1 MKRCG
6 LGIVL
11 ALALGASAAAQDIQL
26 QVELVAPLQA
36 KKSFKGYRVL
46 ARVIT
51 PEALKG
57 DIIDGVVKDVRPRAI
72 TFTLEMLRHPG
83 PTIPIAAQATAV
95 TNSKGQ
101 PEMDEDGRA
110 LQRNAKAPAGAPLEI
125 ALPQPGLRVEQ
136 GTKITLLLAPV
147 SAAQVAGILNR

>member
-11 ALALGASAAAQDIQL
+11 ALALSAIAAAQDIQL
-26 QVELVAPLQA
+26 QVELVGPLQA
-36 KKSFKGYRVL
+36 KKTFKGDRVL

-57 DIIDGVVKDVRPRAI
+57 DVIDGVVKDTRPRRI
-72 TFTLEMLRHPG
+72 TFTLETLRHPG
-83 PTIPIAAQATAV
+83 QTIPIAAQATAV

-101 PEMDEDGRA
+101 PEMDEDGCA
-110 LQRNAKAPAGAPLEI
+110 LQRNGTAPPGVPIEFACAGS
-125 ALPQPGLRVEQ
+125 GMRFEQ

-147 SAAQVAGILNR
+147 SAAQVAAILNR